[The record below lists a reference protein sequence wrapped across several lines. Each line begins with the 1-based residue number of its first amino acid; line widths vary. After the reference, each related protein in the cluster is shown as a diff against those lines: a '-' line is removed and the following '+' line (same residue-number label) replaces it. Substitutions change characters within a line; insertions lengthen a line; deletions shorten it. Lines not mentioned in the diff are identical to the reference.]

1 MCSFCWR
8 RWKPFSVA
16 ERGERLNAQVIRYLA
31 EIVGPQGLLTDDDD
45 LFVYAYDASFPE
57 HRPDAV
63 VFPRTV
69 GAVSQIMALA
79 SEESIPVV
87 PRGAGTGL
95 SGGAVPVQGGIAL
108 SLAKMNHILKIDAD
122 NLVAEVEPGV
132 INAHLQA
139 ATAPH
144 GLFYPPDPA
153 SMKACTLGGNVAEDA
168 GGPKCLKYGVTRNYV
183 LGLQAV
189 LPTGEILDT
198 GGRVIKNTAGY
209 DLTRLFVGSEGT
221 LGIVTKI
228 ILRLMPLPESTRT
241 MLVFFDSLEAA
252 SKSVS
257 AIIAAGIIPSALEMM
272 DNLLIRAAEDFTHVG
287 LPIDVAAML
296 LIEVDGVDVALDAD
310 VDAIRKICEKE
321 GAREVRVATSAAEV
335 DRLWVARRTVIGA
348 AGRIRPSLVLQ
359 DVTVQRSLL
368 PEMVARIV
376 QISKKHDL
384 PIGVLA
390 HAGDGN
396 LHPLILFDARKEDD
410 LKRVKLIEHEIFV
423 ASVEL
428 DGTLTGEHGIGVT
441 KLEYLNWQ
449 LNPAAIRV
457 TKGLKALF
465 DPQNI
470 LNPGKIVV

>member
-1 MCSFCWR
+1 VNSE
-8 RWKPFSVA
+8 VT
-16 ERGERLNAQVIRYLA
+16 RYLA
-31 EIVGPQGLLTDDDD
+31 GIVGPQGLMTDDDD
-45 LFVYAYDASFPE
+45 LFLYAYDASFPE
-57 HRPDAV
+57 HRPDVV

-69 GAVSQIMALA
+69 AAVVQTMALA
-79 SEESIPVV
+79 SEAGIPVV

-108 SLAKMNHILKIDAD
+108 SLAKMNHILKIDAN

-139 ATAPH
+139 AAAKH

-189 LPTGEILDT
+189 LPTGEILET
-198 GGRVIKNTAGY
+198 GGRVIKNTTGY

-221 LGIVTKI
+221 LGIVTRI
-228 ILRLMPLPESTRT
+228 ILRLMPLPEATRT
-241 MLVFFDSLEAA
+241 MLVLFDSLEAA
-252 SKSVS
+252 SKTVS

-272 DNLLIRAAEDFTHVG
+272 DNLLIRAAEEFTHVG
-287 LPIDVAAML
+287 LSTDAAAML
-296 LIEVDGVDVALDAD
+296 LIEVDGARAALDAD
-310 VDAIRKICEKE
+310 VEAIRRICEQE
-321 GAREVRVATSAAEV
+321 GAREVKVATSTAEV

-348 AGRIRPSLVLQ
+348 AGRIRPSMVLQ

-376 QISKKHDL
+376 QISAKHDL

-396 LHPLILFDARKEDD
+396 LHPLILFDARNEDE
-410 LKRVKLIEHEIFV
+410 LKRVKHIEHDIFV
-423 ASVEL
+423 AAVEL
-428 DGTLTGEHGIGVT
+428 DGTLTGEHGIGMT
-441 KLEYLNWQ
+441 KLEYLDWQ
-449 LNPAAIRV
+449 LGPPAIRV

-470 LNPGKIVV
+470 LNPGKIVA